1 MALGDE
7 VRLTESA
14 LEMIIN
20 LAVINRDH
28 ERWSVEQP
36 SLARTTAAN
45 SRSIYEH
52 RYAPALEQ
60 YRRIPQVAKL
70 MATRELALKEVV

>member
-14 LEMIIN
+14 LEMIID
-20 LAVINRDH
+20 LAVINRDY

-45 SRSIYEH
+45 SRSIYER

-60 YRRIPQVAKL
+60 YRGIPQVARL
-70 MATRELALKEVV
+70 METRERALQLA